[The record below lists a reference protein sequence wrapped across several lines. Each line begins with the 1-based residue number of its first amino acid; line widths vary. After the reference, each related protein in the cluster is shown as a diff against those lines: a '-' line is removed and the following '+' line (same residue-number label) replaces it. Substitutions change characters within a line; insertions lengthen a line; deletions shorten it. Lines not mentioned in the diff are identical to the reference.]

1 MSNLDFKTEEEF
13 AAAKDEFFANHPEA
27 PRTEG
32 IDCLNLVMKRE
43 WAEKILSGE
52 KKLEFR
58 DFTQFYASRLI
69 DKNVNKYLNEHV
81 DDDEVVMFCNDI
93 RQVEKIHFHNY
104 NNSWFLDV
112 ECTFNDAFS
121 VTKNDIEFLQEEY
134 DCHEFDEDLESL
146 EAANVPEKERPYI
159 FYFVIGKVLDTNL
172 ETKSEK

>member
-1 MSNLDFKTEEEF
+1 MKKSQWQKDF
-13 AAAKDEFFANHPEA
+13 EA
-27 PRTEG
+27 FYEKYP
-32 IDCLNLVMKRE
+32 DCPLSEDIESLSLVMKRE
-43 WAEKILSGE
+43 YAEQIKNGTKVI
-52 KKLEFR
+52 EFR
-58 DFTQFYASRLI
+58 DFSDFYCKRLF
-69 DKNVNKYLNEHV
+69 DKEVDAYVNAHKDNQ
-81 DDDEVVMFCNDI
+81 EVMDALH
-93 RQVEKIHFHNY
+93 RQIVTPLRIVNNLHFHNY

-112 ECTFNDAFS
+112 ECTFNDTFS